1 MADLTES
8 EILALAKASGV
19 NIPPE
24 LLAEVGYSL
33 NGLLEA
39 LNQVDVPGLDAVEPL
54 PIVIPTAT
62 TARS

>member
-33 NGLLEA
+33 NGLLET

>member
-8 EILALAKASGV
+8 EILALAKASRV
-19 NIPPE
+19 TIPLE

-33 NGLLEA
+33 NGLLET

-54 PIVIPTAT
+54 PIVIPTAPP
-62 TARS
+62 ARS